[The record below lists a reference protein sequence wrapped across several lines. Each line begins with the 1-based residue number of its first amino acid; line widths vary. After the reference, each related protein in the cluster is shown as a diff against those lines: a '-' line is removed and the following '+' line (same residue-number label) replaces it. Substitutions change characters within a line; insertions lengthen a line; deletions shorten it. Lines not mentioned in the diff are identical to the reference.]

1 MRRAFMPS
9 GTAEHGAMATPSAS
23 STARMNGAQQGSSK
37 EGCSC
42 AAKGPDSTDGED
54 GGDDEDAFGTDPFGT
69 DNEHTGMTGTTNSR
83 MHASSSMA
91 TPSSSAPARHANM
104 ATTPAASSHAAKPSG
119 ADAFSPFQ
127 GAGVQMVP
135 SMSIVVGGV
144 LAGVVGVFA
153 AL

>member
-23 STARMNGAQQGSSK
+23 SAARMNGAQQGSSK

-42 AAKGPDSTDGED
+42 AAKGPDSSDDGDNE
-54 GGDDEDAFGTDPFGT
+54 DPFGT
-69 DNEHTGMTGTTNSR
+69 DNENTGMTGTTNGR